1 MRITARAKQE
11 VREKILAAGKSLFP
25 KLGFGGTTTRDLSR
39 TAGIAVGTLFNYFPN
54 KEALGMAILAEALDR
69 GRSRFLEEA
78 RELPSLEEGLFALIA
93 SELRAMRPYRN
104 FVGPV
109 LETAMSPFG
118 PSPIS
123 ADAEVARQ
131 EHLATV
137 AEMIVDRRGIDAA
150 TSVTLHLYWSLYLGV
165 LAFWSRDESPHQED
179 TLAMLDQAT
188 RLFVASLSAPVRE
201 DHEGDTR

>member
-1 MRITARAKQE
+1 MRITAKAKQE
-11 VREKILAAGKSLFP
+11 VRERILAAGKSLFP

-39 TAGIAVGTLFNYFPN
+39 SAGIAVGTLFNYFPN

-69 GRSRFLEEA
+69 GRSRFLQED
-78 RELPSLEEGLFALIA
+78 REFPTLEEGLFAHIA
-93 SELRAMRPYRN
+93 SELREMRPYRT

-118 PSPIS
+118 PSPVS
-123 ADAEVARQ
+123 GDAETARQ
-131 EHLATV
+131 DHLATV
-137 AEMIVDRRGIDAA
+137 AEMIIDRRGLDAA

-165 LAFWSRDESPHQED
+165 LAFWSRDESPNQED

-188 RLFVASLSAPVRE
+188 RLFVASLSAPVRD
-201 DHEGDTR
+201 DHEGDIR